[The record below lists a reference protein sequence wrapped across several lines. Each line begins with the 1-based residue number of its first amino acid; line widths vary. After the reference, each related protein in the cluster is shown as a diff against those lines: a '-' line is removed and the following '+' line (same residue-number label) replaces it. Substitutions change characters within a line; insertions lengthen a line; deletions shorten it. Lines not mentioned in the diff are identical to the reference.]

1 MNIFWINYFL
11 ICIIFYLIGS
21 IPFAYLIIK
30 FRFNKD
36 ITKEGSGNV
45 GTLNSYEITGSKS
58 LGVYVLILDILKG
71 IIPTLLMVFVFKLN
85 LIYIALPIILLVAG
99 HNFSVW
105 LKFKGGRG
113 LATSAG
119 IAIVINIFML
129 IIWCVVYY
137 VVYRF
142 SKKNIHIANIIATVL
157 MPVIAVIPG
166 EFFLKF
172 NYGYS
177 GTLEFVSIFFSFW
190 SILSL
195 LILLKHIEPLLTL
208 IKQKRKNNSLK

>member
-1 MNIFWINYFL
+1 MSIFWINYVL
-11 ICIIFYLIGS
+11 ICLIYYLIGS
-21 IPFAYLIIK
+21 VPFAYLILK

-45 GTLNSYEITGSKS
+45 GTLNSFEITGSKS
-58 LGVYVLILDILKG
+58 VGVYVLILDVLKG
-71 IIPTLLMVFVFKLN
+71 VIPSLILVFLLKLP
-85 LIYIALPIILLVAG
+85 LVYVVLPLILLVAG

-119 IAIVINIFML
+119 ISIVINFFML

-137 VVYRF
+137 IVYRIT
-142 SKKNIHIANIIATVL
+142 KKSIHIANVVATIL

-172 NYGYS
+172 SYGYS
-177 GTLEFVSIFFSFW
+177 ETPEFVSLFFAFW
-190 SILSL
+190 SVLSL
-195 LILLKHIEPLLTL
+195 LILLKHIEPLV
-208 IKQKRKNNSLK
+208 SLFREKKKI

>member
-1 MNIFWINYFL
+1 MSIFWINYLL

-21 IPFAYLIIK
+21 VPFAYLIIK

-36 ITKEGSGNV
+36 VTKEGSGNV

-58 LGVYVLILDILKG
+58 VGVYVLILDILKG
-71 IIPTLLMVFVFKLN
+71 IIPSLLMVFVFKLP
-85 LIYIALPIILLVAG
+85 LLYVSLPLILLVAG

-119 IAIVINIFML
+119 IAIVINVFML

-137 VVYRF
+137 GVYRIT
-142 SKKNIHIANIIATVL
+142 KKNIHIANVVATVL
-157 MPVIAVIPG
+157 MPVIAIIPG

-177 GTLEFVSIFFSFW
+177 ESPEFVSLFFAFW

-208 IKQKRKNNSLK
+208 LKQNRKNISPK